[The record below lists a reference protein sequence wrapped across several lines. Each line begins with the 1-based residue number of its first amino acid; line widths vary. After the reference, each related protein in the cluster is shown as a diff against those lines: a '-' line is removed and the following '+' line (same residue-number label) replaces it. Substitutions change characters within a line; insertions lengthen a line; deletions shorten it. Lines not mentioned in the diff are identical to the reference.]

1 MKLWVQMPVPQKKK
15 KKRKKKKKTIYV
27 PKSAKN
33 HKQVKHKEKQS
44 I

>member
-1 MKLWVQMPVPQKKK
+1 MPVQKKKK
-15 KKRKKKKKTIYV
+15 KKRKKKKKSIYV
-27 PKSAKN
+27 PNSAKN